1 MPIVFDEVIGSVE
14 PEQPPAAEQP
24 PAEQQRQQQ
33 SDLAAVR
40 SAIRRIEQRAERLK
54 AD

>member
-14 PEQPPAAEQP
+14 PERPSSDAQPS
-24 PAEQQRQQQ
+24 QQQ
-33 SDLAAVR
+33 QPASDQATIR
-40 SAIRRIEQRAERLK
+40 SAIMKIEQRAERLK